1 MSAVLIAA
9 ASASAAAPP
18 SVFVRVE
25 GAGATLLPQ
34 TLVQTTSDAR
44 VKGNTCRGTSAAG
57 ALNTATGGDW
67 AGSYSAKYK
76 DYLVSSILG
85 ESPSA
90 NNFWTLW
97 INGRS
102 SSTGACST
110 PLHPGDHELWFDCV
124 ADATF
129 NCTNNPLRLSVPA
142 TARLGS
148 TVRGHVVQ
156 LDGAGH
162 SSRVSGA
169 AVNGRGVAGVS
180 GTGGSVRL
188 VPHRAGLL
196 TLQAEKSGVTPS
208 DPVTICVYRH
218 HPSECGPALAGPPVR
233 VQGIREHEAFKSGP
247 RQLRGTAG
255 PDPSGLIDVSLG
267 LLRRAPSGR
276 CSSYDAQRA
285 AWRAAACSAAPPRF
299 SVGSAAH
306 WSYLLPAPL
315 PAGHYHLIVLARDGN
330 GRQTRLRTGS
340 SALDFS
346 VKR

>member
-1 MSAVLIAA
+1 M
-9 ASASAAAPP
+9 
-18 SVFVRVE
+18 FVRVE

-44 VKGNTCRGTSAAG
+44 VKGNACRGTSAAG
-57 ALNTATGGDW
+57 ALNAATGGDW

-76 DYLVSSILG
+76 DYLVTSILG

-148 TVRGHVVQ
+148 TVRGHVAQ
-156 LDGAGH
+156 LDGAGTQLAGCPARP
-162 SSRVSGA
+162 STA
-169 AVNGRGVAGVS
+169 AVWPASAGRAA
-180 GTGGSVRL
+180 SVRL
-188 VPHRAGLL
+188 VPHRAGAI
-196 TLQAEKSGVTPS
+196 TLQAAKSGATPS

-218 HPSECGPALAGPPVR
+218 HPSECGPGARRPAR
-233 VQGIREHEAFKSGP
+233 P
-247 RQLRGTAG
+247 RGR
-255 PDPSGLIDVSLG
+255 DP
-267 LLRRAPSGR
+267 RAPGVQIR
-276 CSSYDAQRA
+276 AQ
-285 AWRAAACSAAPPRF
+285 AAAR
-299 SVGSAAH
+299 H
-306 WSYLLPAPL
+306 RRTRPAR
-315 PAGHYHLIVLARDGN
+315 A
-330 GRQTRLRTGS
+330 
-340 SALDFS
+340 
-346 VKR
+346 